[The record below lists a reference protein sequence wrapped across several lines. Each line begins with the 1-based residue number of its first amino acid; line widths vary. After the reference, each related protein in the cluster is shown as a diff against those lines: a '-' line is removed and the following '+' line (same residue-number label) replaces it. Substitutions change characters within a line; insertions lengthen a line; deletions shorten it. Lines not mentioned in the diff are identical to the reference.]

1 MYPFAVKKERKY
13 NADTHHTTV
22 PCGQCPE
29 CMKRRVSVWSF
40 RLRKEE
46 ETSVS
51 SFFVTLTYDTDN
63 VPISANGF
71 MTLHKPDVQKFF
83 KRLRKKMPKNAP
95 KITYYVAGEYGSK
108 RGRPHYHA
116 IIFNATE
123 DGIKNSWLAG
133 NVDIGN
139 VSGASVAYTLKYIN
153 KGKIVPAHAN
163 DDRTKEF
170 ALMSKGLGKSYLC
183 PSVIKHYKADLT
195 KAFIVIDDGVR
206 IPIPRYYKDKIF
218 TEKERDQQNKHLA
231 KIMVEKPTGMS
242 DKELHEARKNSL
254 QTFRKF
260 YKSNR
265 KDL

>member
-1 MYPFAVKKERKY
+1 MFPFAVRKERMRD
-13 NADTHHTTV
+13 ADAYHMTV

-46 ETSVS
+46 EVSVS
-51 SFFVTLTYDTDN
+51 SFFVTLTYDTEN

-95 KITYYVAGEYGSK
+95 KISYYVAGEYGSK

-116 IIFNATE
+116 IIFNASE
-123 DGIKNSWLAG
+123 KSIQDSWLAG
-133 NVDIGN
+133 SVDIGF

-153 KGKIVPAHAN
+153 KGRVVPAHAK
-163 DDRTKEF
+163 DDRIPEF
-170 ALMSKGLGKSYLC
+170 ALMSKGLGKSYLT
-183 PSVIKHYKADLT
+183 PATVKHHKRDLKKAY
-195 KAFIVIDDGVR
+195 IVVDDGVR
-206 IPIPRYYKDKIF
+206 IPIPRYYKDKIY
-218 TEKERDQQNKHLA
+218 TEDERKRQNDYLS
-231 KIMVEKPTGMS
+231 KIMVEKPKNMT
-242 DKELHEARKNSL
+242 DKEIFEARKNAL
-254 QTFRKF
+254 QIFRKY

-265 KDL
+265 KDF